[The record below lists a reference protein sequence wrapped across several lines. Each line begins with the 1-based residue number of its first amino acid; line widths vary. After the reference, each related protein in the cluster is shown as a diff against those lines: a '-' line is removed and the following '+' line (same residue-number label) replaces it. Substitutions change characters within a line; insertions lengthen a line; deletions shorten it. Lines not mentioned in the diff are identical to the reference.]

1 MSHSLTYSVTHSL
14 TQALLADQEK
24 VKRQQQYLGAAAGLV
39 EEKRNKELLLA
50 KERQIRV
57 EEAETAETER
67 LAGEVKHRMSEVLTV
82 THLLTHSP
90 NHLLIHSLTHSG

>member
-1 MSHSLTYSVTHSL
+1 M
-14 TQALLADQEK
+14 
-24 VKRQQQYLGAAAGLV
+24 KRQQQYLGAAAGLV

-67 LAGEVKHRMSEVLTV
+67 LAGEVKQRMSEVLTDC
-82 THLLTHSP
+82 HSP
-90 NHLLIHSLTHSG
+90 TYSLT